1 MRYISI
7 FISFI
12 YHVNRSGVVFCCSF
26 FALMYVYVL
35 QAVACAE
42 AGVTLISP
50 FVGRIYDWYVKRG
63 QKEFS
68 MLEDPGKCF
77 ILLNLS

>member
-1 MRYISI
+1 MRYILI

-12 YHVNRSGVVFCCSF
+12 YHVNRSGVVFCCF
-26 FALMYVYVL
+26 FFSLMYVYVL

-68 MLEDPGKCF
+68 MLEDPGECF
-77 ILLNLS
+77 SF

>member
-1 MRYISI
+1 
-7 FISFI
+7 
-12 YHVNRSGVVFCCSF
+12 
-26 FALMYVYVL
+26 MYVYVL

-68 MLEDPGKCF
+68 MLEDPGECF
-77 ILLNLS
+77 IFLNLS